1 MSAARLLVPPDLM
14 RKLDELEIRTRRSF
28 AGRIRGEQR
37 SVKKGHSLEFAD
49 YRSYIQGDDLRF
61 IDWKIFAR
69 LDRLFLKLF
78 MEEEDLFVYILLDT
92 SHSMGMG
99 EPAKLP
105 YAKQLAAALSYI
117 ALSGTHRVAIQPY
130 AADVLAP
137 LPPTRG
143 KGQFAGVS
151 AFLERLEAEG
161 QTDSRTGIAH
171 FRRRLRGSGV
181 VFLISDLLD
190 RNGTV
195 EALKPLLAGR
205 YEVCVFHLLAPDE
218 EEPQW
223 EGDWRLVDV
232 EDGGTVGVSMSAR
245 LREAYGKAVRQ
256 FRGEQ
261 RDVCGRYG
269 FNYLPIRSDLPLESL
284 VLHSLRARGVLK

>member
-1 MSAARLLVPPDLM
+1 MPLIPPDLM
-14 RKLDELEIRTRRSF
+14 RKLDELELQTRRSF

-49 YRSYIQGDDLRF
+49 YRSYIQGDDIRH

-78 MEEEDLFVYILLDT
+78 MEEEDLFVHVLLDT

-99 EPAKLP
+99 EPPKLP
-105 YAKQLAAALSYI
+105 YAKKIAAALSYV
-117 ALSGTHRVAIQPY
+117 ALSCTHRIAIQPF
-130 AADVLAP
+130 AADVGPA

-143 KGQFAGVS
+143 KGQWPAV
-151 AFLERLEAEG
+151 ATFLDGLEAEG
-161 QTDSRTGIAH
+161 ATDARAGITH
-171 FRRRLRGSGV
+171 FRQRVRGSGV

-195 EALKPLLAGR
+195 DALKQLLAGR
-205 YEVCVFHLLAPDE
+205 FEVVVLHLLAPDE
-218 EEPQW
+218 EEPAW
-223 EGDWRLVDV
+223 DGDWRLVDV
-232 EDGGTVGVSMSAR
+232 EDGGTVQVSMSAR
-245 LREAYGKAVRQ
+245 LREAYGRAVRQ

-261 RDVCGRYG
+261 RDLCGRYD
-269 FNYLPIRSDLPLESL
+269 FQYLPIRSDLSLESL
-284 VLHSLRARGVLK
+284 LFHSLRGRGVLR